1 MCWIYYDT
9 VIKKTHCRVGW
20 GKTPPLRVWWTSW
33 SHTLLE
39 HSIFLCH
46 DSALLVEHICQ
57 FQLLWVYTFLYSMGL
72 NEAFPKGQLAPW
84 VGQDAPLPRA
94 SRPLGGNLPHGRG
107 RFTPTVIDDNSLYFL
122 CCRTCNPRVCITVSF
137 IVTSN
142 IDIHHIPGN
151 TKTTRGR
158 YGPWNQFWYTK
169 ISGYSLCDY
178 PHMVRV
184 DKLESPL

>member
-1 MCWIYYDT
+1 MCAVRCVWKIEKFIYSG
-9 VIKKTHCRVGW
+9 VRVGW

-46 DSALLVEHICQ
+46 DSALLVEHICW
-57 FQLLWVYTFLYSMGL
+57 FQLLWVYTCLYNSSL
-72 NEAFPKGQLAPW
+72 NKVFPKGQLAPC

-107 RFTPTVIDDNSLYFL
+107 RFAPTIIYNNSLYFL
-122 CCRTCNPRVCITVSF
+122 CCRTSNPRVCVTVSF
-137 IVTSN
+137 IVISN
-142 IDIHHIPGN
+142 IDIHHIHDN

-158 YGPWNQFWYTK
+158 YAPWNQFSYTK
-169 ISGYSLCDY
+169 ISGYIVCVTILTWREQIS
-178 PHMVRV
+178 
-184 DKLESPL
+184 

>member
-1 MCWIYYDT
+1 MLEFVY
-9 VIKKTHCRVGW
+9 VFKKNKYRVGW

-39 HSIFLCH
+39 HSIFLSH

-57 FQLLWVYTFLYSMGL
+57 FQLLWVYTFLYNTSL

-107 RFTPTVIDDNSLYFL
+107 RFTPTVIDNNSLYFL
-122 CCRTCNPRVCITVSF
+122 CCRTCNPRVFITVSF

-142 IDIHHIPGN
+142 IDIHHIPDN

-158 YGPWNQFWYTK
+158 YGPWNQFSYTK
-169 ISGYSLCDY
+169 ISGYIECMTILTW
-178 PHMVRV
+178 R
-184 DKLESPL
+184 E